1 MSFDIVLQRFMHG
14 EPAAADSVA
23 VLRVLGPYAAH
34 DQTMLLTADGDAAI
48 YGLDDPGA
56 GHLMINHAGGL
67 DIWDVIYEL
76 ARVAGF
82 VIMPIGCGTLVPGAE
97 LIPHLPRE
105 LPEPILQVFS
115 GRDVLAAMKG
125 G

>member
-23 VLRVLGPYAAH
+23 VLGALEPYAAH
-34 DQTMLLTADGDAAI
+34 DQTMLLAADGDAAI
-48 YGLDDPGA
+48 YGLDDPSA

-82 VIMPIGCGTLVPGAE
+82 VIMPIGCGTLVPDAE

-115 GRDVLAAMKG
+115 GRMSSQQ
-125 G
+125 